1 MIVIYYQ
8 IIYNIL
14 IHIHTMNVDSDH
26 ARKALV
32 AFVIENALLRI
43 SKTALDQVS
52 NSLYEEHCC
61 YLGDCYEHPEYLAKV
76 LKDLFG
82 KAHIVIVESIK
93 KELIDFVEY
102 KPIEK
107 FLKVISE

>member
-1 MIVIYYQ
+1 M
-8 IIYNIL
+8 NI
-14 IHIHTMNVDSDH
+14 DSDH

-32 AFVIENALLRI
+32 AFVIESALLKI
-43 SKTALDQVS
+43 SKDALDQVS
-52 NSLYEEHCC
+52 DTLYKEHQC
-61 YLGDCYEHPEYLAKV
+61 YLGDCYEHPEYLANI

-82 KAHIVIVESIK
+82 KSSIVIVESIK
-93 KELIDFVEY
+93 KDLVSFVEH

>member
-1 MIVIYYQ
+1 MI
-8 IIYNIL
+8 L
-14 IHIHTMNVDSDH
+14 DSDH

-32 AFVIENALLRI
+32 AFIIEKTLLGI
-43 SKTALDQVS
+43 SKTTLDQVS
-52 NSLYEEHCC
+52 NRLYEEHHC

-82 KAHIVIVESIK
+82 KSHAVIVESIK
-93 KELIDFVEY
+93 KELIDFAEH
-102 KPIEK
+102 KPIER

>member
-1 MIVIYYQ
+1 
-8 IIYNIL
+8 
-14 IHIHTMNVDSDH
+14 MNVDSNH

-32 AFVIENALLRI
+32 AFVIESALLKI
-43 SKTALDQVS
+43 SKAALDQVS
-52 NSLYEEHCC
+52 NTLYEEHHC
-61 YLGDCYEHPEYLAKV
+61 YLGDCYEHPEYLAKA

-82 KAHIVIVESIK
+82 KSHIVIVESIK
-93 KELIDFVEY
+93 KELVDFVEH